1 MTETK
6 AIIVFCKSSYC
17 LLPLPIVGTRSS
29 VFLPQNHCTSSSIH
43 LTDVLLFHGN
53 YFSCA
58 PFPLLFPKN
67 SMGLDATL
75 FNTRLLPSNTEVVC
89 LSHLFQ
95 KPISHHPLHP
105 ILHSSGIV
113 SRPFKCCIIFF
124 YSSSYTTFLIFGF
137 PSFQSTVS
145 QDESQ
150 TAYFLQL
157 SFVRSIFP

>member
-6 AIIVFCKSSYC
+6 AIIVFCKSSYY

-53 YFSCA
+53 YFSCT

-67 SMGLDATL
+67 STGLDATL
-75 FNTRLLPSNTEVVC
+75 FNTRLLPPNTEVVC

-95 KPISHHPLHP
+95 KPISHHPFHP
-105 ILHSSGIV
+105 ILHCFMVLQVLYNFLLQFIIYYISYIWISFFPVHSST
-113 SRPFKCCIIFF
+113 R
-124 YSSSYTTFLIFGF
+124 
-137 PSFQSTVS
+137 
-145 QDESQ
+145 
-150 TAYFLQL
+150 
-157 SFVRSIFP
+157 